1 MSELPLGNLEAYQA
15 KARAWLAQT
24 APQFGREARRGLSVE
39 QDLALGRRYM
49 AAKHDAG
56 FAGINWPVDIGG
68 QGLGHLEKVTFDT
81 EEMAFGMPVGYF
93 GISLG
98 MPVPVLIRFGQGE
111 NGEHRE
117 WVKERV
123 RKALRGEEIWCQLF
137 SEPAAGSDL
146 AALRTRAEPDG
157 NGWKLNGQKLWTSW
171 AQYSDFGV
179 IVARTD
185 PNVPKH
191 KGLTYF
197 WVDMNAPGVEVR
209 PIKLAGGDSHVNEV
223 FFDDVKL
230 TDAQRMSAVGD
241 GFAVA
246 MATLMIE
253 RYVATDS
260 SGFGPHLN
268 LFIDLARETEVGGK
282 TALTDSRVRQAIAR
296 NYALR
301 AGLDAITARAMKMM
315 EAGMQPGPEGSLNK
329 LFSVRSRQKLSELA
343 IDLMGS
349 SGLAFDPHA
358 SVKEDWAAS
367 WLNAP
372 TGRIAGGAD
381 EMLLNTIAEKILGL
395 PQDHRPDKGV
405 PFNQIP
411 A

>member
-1 MSELPLGNLEAYQA
+1 MTDLNAYRET
-15 KARAWLAQT
+15 ARAWLET
-24 APQFGREARRGLSVE
+24 VAPQFGREARRGLSVAD
-39 QDLALGRRYM
+39 DLALGRRYM
-49 AAKHDAG
+49 AARFDAG
-56 FAGINWPVDIGG
+56 YAGINWPVEMGG
-68 QGLGHLEKVTFDT
+68 QGLGHLEKVGFDT
-81 EEMAFGMPVGYF
+81 EEMTFGMPSGYF

-98 MPVPVLIRFGQGE
+98 MPVPILIRFGEDQP
-111 NGEHRE
+111 
-117 WVKERV
+117 WVKER
-123 RKALRGEEIWCQLF
+123 ALAALKGEEIWCQLF
-137 SEPAAGSDL
+137 SEPAGGSDL
-146 AALRTRAEPDG
+146 AGLRTKAVPDG
-157 NGWKLNGQKLWTSW
+157 NGWSLTGQKLWTSW
-171 AQYSDFGV
+171 AQYCDYGV

-185 PNVPKH
+185 PTVAKH

-197 WVDMNAPGVEVR
+197 WVDMKAPGVEVR

-230 TDAQRMSAVGD
+230 TDAQRMSPVGG

-260 SGFGPHLN
+260 GGFGPHLD
-268 LFIDLARETEVGGK
+268 LFIDLAREIEVGGK
-282 TALTDSRVRQAIAR
+282 AALEDGRVRSAIAR
-296 NYALR
+296 NYAMR
-301 AGLDAITARAMKMM
+301 SGLEAITRRAMLMM
-315 EAGMQPGPEGSLNK
+315 EAGMVPGAEGSLNK
-329 LFSVRSRQKLSELA
+329 LVAVRSRQRLSELA
-343 IDLMGS
+343 LDLQGNT
-349 SGLAFDPHA
+349 GLAFDAHA
-358 SVKEDWAAS
+358 FAKEDWAAS

-411 A
+411 I

>member
-1 MSELPLGNLEAYQA
+1 MSDLNAYRETARSWLESMSG
-15 KARAWLAQT
+15 T
-24 APQFGREARRGLSVE
+24 FGRDARRDLSVE
-39 QDLALGRRYM
+39 DDLALGRRYM
-49 AAKHDAG
+49 AARFDAG
-56 FAGINWPVDIGG
+56 YAGINWPTEFGG
-68 QGLGHLEKVTFDT
+68 QGLGHLEKVAFDT
-81 EEMAFGMPVGYF
+81 EEMSFGMPSGYF

-98 MPVPVLIRFGQGE
+98 MPVPILIRFGE
-111 NGEHRE
+111 DKP

-123 RKALRGEEIWCQLF
+123 LAALKGEEIWCQLF
-137 SEPAAGSDL
+137 SEPAGGSDL
-146 AALRTRAEPDG
+146 AGLRTKAVPDG
-157 NGWKLNGQKLWTSW
+157 NGWSLTGQKLWTSW
-171 AQYSDFGV
+171 AQYSDYGV

-185 PNVPKH
+185 PTVAKH

-197 WVDMNAPGVEVR
+197 WVDMKAPGVDVR

-230 TDAQRMSAVGD
+230 TDAQRMSPVGG

-260 SGFGPHLN
+260 GGFGPHLD
-268 LFIDLARETEVGGK
+268 LFIDLAREIEVGGRA
-282 TALTDSRVRQAIAR
+282 ALDDGRVRSAIAR
-296 NYALR
+296 NYAMR
-301 AGLDAITARAMKMM
+301 SGLEAITKRAMLMM
-315 EAGMQPGPEGSLNK
+315 EAGMVPGPEGSLNK
-329 LFSVRSRQKLSELA
+329 LVSVRSRQRLSELA
-343 IDLMGS
+343 LDLQGNT
-349 SGLAFDPHA
+349 GLAFDPHA
-358 SVKEDWAAS
+358 FVKEDWAAS

-405 PFNQIP
+405 PFNMIP